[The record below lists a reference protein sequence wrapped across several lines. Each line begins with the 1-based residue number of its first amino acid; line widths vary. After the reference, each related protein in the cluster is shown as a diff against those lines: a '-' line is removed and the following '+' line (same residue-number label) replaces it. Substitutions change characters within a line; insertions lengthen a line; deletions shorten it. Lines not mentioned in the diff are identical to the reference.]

1 MRVNQPGRPWRRW
14 RNRPAIG
21 LRPAARAERIVL
33 AIGGVATILV
43 AAFPLPATGTSQAH
57 ALVAGVSLTSLALW
71 PAPAWRRER

>member
-1 MRVNQPGRPWRRW
+1 
-14 RNRPAIG
+14 
-21 LRPAARAERIVL
+21 VL